1 MKIQTAGQQKY
12 YDFMKERAT
21 RLETGRIVWV
31 SMLGVAFI
39 SALSNIMIGVVLGA
53 IGIFLAAANHNS
65 RKALMK
71 CLDGVKDREDF
82 FWQLSA
88 PDLLEYPLVHVM
100 ISKDYVLTDQSVP
113 EILRIEDME
122 KIEVG
127 KQQDIKKV
135 LFLTDPQGGRHEIV
149 SCVKGDGLQETFD
162 EIYETLRSKLH
173 KKDPLG
179 KE

>member
-1 MKIQTAGQQKY
+1 
-12 YDFMKERAT
+12 
-21 RLETGRIVWV
+21 
-31 SMLGVAFI
+31 
-39 SALSNIMIGVVLGA
+39 
-53 IGIFLAAANHNS
+53 
-65 RKALMK
+65 MK

-149 SCVKGDGLQETFD
+149 SYVKGDGLQETFD

-179 KE
+179 NE

>member
-53 IGIFLAAANHNS
+53 IGIFLAVANHNS

-71 CLDGVKDREDF
+71 CLDGVKDRE
-82 FWQLSA
+82 
-88 PDLLEYPLVHVM
+88 DLLEYPLVHVM

-179 KE
+179 NE

>member
-31 SMLGVAFI
+31 SMLGVALI
-39 SALSNIMIGVVLGA
+39 SALSNIIMGVVLGA
-53 IGIFLAAANHNS
+53 IGLFLAAANHHS
-65 RKALMK
+65 RKTLMK
-71 CLDGVKDREDF
+71 CLDGVKDKEDF

-88 PDLLEYPLVHVM
+88 PELQEYPQVRVM
-100 ISKDYVLTDQSVP
+100 ISQDYVLTDQSVP

-127 KQQDIKKV
+127 KQQDVKKV
-135 LFLTDPQGGRHEIV
+135 LFLTDPKGDRHEIL

-162 EIYETLRSKLH
+162 EIYEILRGKLH

-179 KE
+179 NE